1 MAATTAR
8 LLADLPHE
16 PGYSPVPGCDAG
28 TPVVAARL
36 ALAPASDNL
45 RPLRP
50 VRLRALTQRSGTLR
64 AQRTTWPP
72 ARTCCRPA
80 AIMTHASEIILRTL
94 AVGASQLSLDRLR
107 RRAARRSRSH
117 GRNPD
122 ILACSHRDIVTT
134 DAWPGIGLTPV
145 AHEDDLVVQTGRL
158 AYRNPRRTHA

>member
-16 PGYSPVPGCDAG
+16 PRHSPVPECDAG

-50 VRLRALTQRSGTLR
+50 VRLRALTQPSGTLR
-64 AQRTTWPP
+64 PQRTTWPP

-80 AIMTHASEIILRTL
+80 AIMTHASEIILRAPT
-94 AVGASQLSLDRLR
+94 VGASQLSLEPAFAAGPHDAAAAMGGTRTSW
-107 RRAARRSRSH
+107 RA
-117 GRNPD
+117 
-122 ILACSHRDIVTT
+122 VTGT
-134 DAWPGIGLTPV
+134 S
-145 AHEDDLVVQTGRL
+145 
-158 AYRNPRRTHA
+158 